1 MVERPVPKVGLLKIY
16 PHPRARGSFVVQLRD
31 HDGALV
37 VLTNL
42 GGREASD
49 SGSRPYDR
57 IRSVC
62 RELISRGTTHCS
74 EDIHARFPKRLLR
87 IVKNA
92 ISISGIGFRTKLAAV

>member
-49 SGSRPYDR
+49 
-57 IRSVC
+57 
-62 RELISRGTTHCS
+62 H
-74 EDIHARFPKRLLR
+74 
-87 IVKNA
+87 
-92 ISISGIGFRTKLAAV
+92 